1 MELKAEGQKIKLS
14 KQDFAVWLQIRPL
27 SIKKRIKCGAGVVP
41 LILIG
46 LY

>member
-27 SIKKRIKCGAGVVP
+27 SFKKRIKVGQGES
-41 LILIG
+41 L
-46 LY
+46 

>member
-1 MELKAEGQKIKLS
+1 MELKSEGQKIKLS

-27 SIKKRIKCGAGVVP
+27 SIKKRIKCGAGGVP